1 MTNFKSRLVSAIILL
16 SLLTSCSN
24 NSSTDNS
31 SSKTDYSK
39 NDTEKSNDNAPTSTY
54 KTPERTS
61 SVAEKDPY
69 EIMEVA
75 FEGSPE
81 ISKIKPMLEA
91 VIEKYDL
98 PKTDEYRLKVGSM
111 LVSLRKAS
119 AVGVTEMEILKHIYQ
134 HGSNKISLPDQAGIS
149 ATLLETSK

>member
-1 MTNFKSRLVSAIILL
+1 MTNFKANLLSAFILL
-16 SLLTSCSN
+16 AFLASCSN

-31 SSKTDYSK
+31 SSKTDYS
-39 NDTEKSNDNAPTSTY
+39 NSEIDRSDNNNSTQTY

-91 VIEKYDL
+91 VIENYDL

-134 HGSNKISLPDQAGIS
+134 HGSNQISLPDQAGIS